1 MNNIDNINN
10 FNNICGICE
19 KEPGSHSFVYLCRT
33 KKPDIYEY
41 IFYTCIGDVKKY
53 QDTEGTIQHYLKCL
67 TLMNP
72 DKWIWIFN
80 FDGMST
86 KHYTEITLIKKL
98 TRILKEFGKIENVFL
113 VNPPKLLNIVL
124 TLIRPILDK
133 KTFDKILIVNEEELT
148 KKLNVSKEDNDKI
161 RELVIKK
168 YN

>member
-1 MNNIDNINN
+1 MNNINNINN
-10 FNNICGICE
+10 ICDICDICE

-33 KKPDIYEY
+33 NKADIYEY

-53 QDTEGTIQHYLKCL
+53 QDIEGTLKHYLNCL

-80 FDGMST
+80 FDGMSG

-113 VNPPKLLNIVL
+113 VNPPKLLNVVIN
-124 TLIRPILDK
+124 LIKPILDK
-133 KTFDKILIVNEEELT
+133 KTFDKILIVKREELT
-148 KKLNVSKEDNDKI
+148 NLLNVSKEDNNKI
-161 RELVIKK
+161 TELLIKK

>member
-1 MNNIDNINN
+1 MN
-10 FNNICGICE
+10 NNICEICE

-33 KKPDIYEY
+33 NNKDLYEY
-41 IFYTCIGDVKKY
+41 VYYTCIGDVKKY
-53 QDTEGTIQHYLKCL
+53 QDTEGTIQHYLNCL

-113 VNPPKLLNIVL
+113 INPPKLLNIVL
-124 TLIRPILDK
+124 NLIRPILDK
-133 KTFDKILIVNEEELT
+133 KTYDKILIVNKDELST
-148 KKLNVSKEDNDKI
+148 KLNVSKEDNDKI
-161 RELVIKK
+161 KQLLIKK